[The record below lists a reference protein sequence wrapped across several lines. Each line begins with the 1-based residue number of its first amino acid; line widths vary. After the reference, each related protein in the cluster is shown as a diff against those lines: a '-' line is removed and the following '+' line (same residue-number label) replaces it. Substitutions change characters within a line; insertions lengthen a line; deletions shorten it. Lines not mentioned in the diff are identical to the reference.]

1 MDMVNPLA
9 AYREGWDTSQGLFDT
24 RTQRQAG
31 NALAQGDYRGG
42 ANALLQGGMLKDGMD
57 VQAFDQKRQAQA
69 QEQER
74 AMQEQAKAAQ
84 VQSLKTML
92 GGAQSLLQVQGATPE
107 EVAANRKQ
115 VYQTQVRP
123 LLEQQGVPPELL
135 AKFDTSGFTDQEL
148 QPFVTTLGGELQKP
162 EWQIV
167 NPGNGQQPYA
177 VDRRDPT
184 SFQPIGP
191 ERKGPTGEWKE
202 VGGNLWFFPA
212 DGSRPQKGDPTTP
225 KPKTYAPPRARSGG
239 GGGGAP
245 SAAPRSYGSGATPQ
259 WD

>member
-1 MDMVNPLA
+1 MEMVNPLA
-9 AYREGWDTSQGLFDT
+9 AFREGQMIAQGLFDQ

-31 NALAQGDYRGG
+31 NALAQGDYQGG
-42 ANALLQGGMLKDGMD
+42 ANALMRGGMIDQGQGIL
-57 VQAFDQKRQAQA
+57 QYDQKNRQMQA
-69 QEQER
+69 EQER
-74 AMQEQAKAAQ
+74 AMQEQAKASQ
-84 VQSLKTML
+84 VQSLQTML
-92 GGAQSLLQVQGATPE
+92 GGAQSLLQAPPDQR
-107 EVAANRKQ
+107 AA
-115 VYQTQVRP
+115 VYQQSVRP

-212 DGSRPQKGDPTTP
+212 DGSRPQKGDATTP

-239 GGGGAP
+239 GGGGG
-245 SAAPRSYGSGATPQ
+245 AAPPAGGRSYGSGATPQ